1 MLGKTLEET
10 RVYREAKAEG
20 EQIGE
25 VKGKMATVPLLLK
38 AGLMVEEIAEK
49 LGIGE
54 SSSRTFLVR
63 ARERMQKLI
72 SQQAINVSD
81 GK

>member
-49 LGIGE
+49 LGLDLTI
-54 SSSRTFLVR
+54 VR
-63 ARERMQKLI
+63 EAAQKE
-72 SQQAINVSD
+72 Q
-81 GK
+81 G